1 MKFFIIIFLLAYSI
15 SGYAELKE
23 FDTHSFKNIEDR
35 YQEEK
40 FLVILWSVDCPP
52 CMQEFSIL
60 QKLNQKKK
68 AVNLILINVDGKSAM
83 GMAQDILKKFSLYN
97 YDNWIFADSYIEKLR
112 YSIDRSWSG
121 EVPRSY
127 LYEPGKGRVTV
138 SGMIPEEVIERLNN
152 S

>member
-1 MKFFIIIFLLAYSI
+1 MKFFIITFLLTYSI
-15 SGYAELKE
+15 SSYAELKE
-23 FDTHSFKNIEDR
+23 FDAHSFKNIEGR

-52 CMQEFSIL
+52 CMKEFSIL

-68 AVNLILINVDGKSAM
+68 EVNLILINVDGKSAM
-83 GMAQDILKKFSLYN
+83 SIAQDILKKFSLYN

-138 SGMIPEEVIERLNN
+138 SGVIPEEVIERLNN